1 MKISIIT
8 LFPKMIS
15 SFFEESIVKKAKEK
29 GLVEI
34 ELINLRDFAVDDYGT
49 VDDRPYGG
57 GAGMVLRIDVL
68 YKALSF
74 VIPNL
79 PCLPAGRFR
88 DLIKINKKQKM
99 LKQVQHDNNYCKKI
113 VLTSPKGK
121 IFTQE
126 KAKEYAKLD
135 HLVIICGHYEGVDER
150 VLNFVDEEVSLGDF
164 VMTGGEITAA
174 AITDAVCRL
183 IPGVLKKEEAS
194 KIESFFEV
202 SVDKLIEALGEDKI
216 LKKLKEK
223 GVKKVK
229 LLEYPQYTRPE
240 IFLGFKVPKI
250 LLSGNHKEIEIWR
263 LKKAYEETKRK
274 RKDLLK

>member
-8 LFPKMIS
+8 LFPKMID

-29 GLVEI
+29 GLIEI
-34 ELINLRDFAVDDYGT
+34 EFVNLRDFGLDSYGT
-49 VDDRPYGG
+49 VDDKPYGG
-57 GAGMVLRIDVL
+57 GAGMVLRVDVL
-68 YKALSF
+68 YKALKQ
-74 VIPNL
+74 
-79 PCLPAGRFR
+79 
-88 DLIKINKKQKM
+88 IKNKNEKIKM
-99 LKQVQHDNNYCKKI
+99 TMKNEKI

-121 IFTQE
+121 IFNQE

-164 VMTGGEITAA
+164 VMTGGEIAA
-174 AITDAVCRL
+174 ATITDAVCRL
-183 IPGVLKKEEAS
+183 VPGVLKKEKAT

-202 SVDKLIEALGEDKI
+202 SIDKLIEVVGEDRI

-223 GVKKVK
+223 GAKKVK

-240 IFLGFKVPKI
+240 DFLGFKVPKI

-263 LKKAYEETKRK
+263 LKKAYEETKKK